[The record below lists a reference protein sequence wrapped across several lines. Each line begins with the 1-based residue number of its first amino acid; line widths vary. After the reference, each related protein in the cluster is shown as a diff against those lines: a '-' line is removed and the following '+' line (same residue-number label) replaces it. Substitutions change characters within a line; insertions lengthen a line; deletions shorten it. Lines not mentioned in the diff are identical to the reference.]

1 MQNNKIIQIAVLA
14 VSMLLSMWAMSSLLE
29 TRAQTRDVILGVG
42 FFVILLLALWRNIP
56 LDAKLLLIIILG
68 YALGGKGFAYVS
80 PMEPV
85 YIGEIC
91 LALCMF
97 GLMIRLRLA
106 GLFDTSIHKLIWVY
120 LIYAGIHLMVDYGQY
135 RLLAIRDSATAYYSL
150 YFFAA
155 YSLFQNEII
164 VTAFERIIK
173 IAIAFGLLQHGIGLY
188 GLRFSGLYPIGDAYI
203 PLIVGGALYF
213 LIRGAESKKIFYI
226 LIGGIAVVALFSGKT
241 AGVLGLFGALAV
253 GIVFGRV
260 KSLMLPTLFVGGL
273 GIVALAA
280 AIVISPDFF
289 AEHIASGDTVEAF
302 GISEGEFVGLSGTSS
317 WRMDWW
323 MMIWDDTMERAPFWG
338 LGFGSDISTAFL
350 GQTLGELVRYPHNV
364 IFTVIGRLGLIGLVI
379 FTTLFVAIGM
389 FSIRFCSC
397 YYRNAD
403 RRDADLICPAVVIAG
418 MLNGIVQSTYEI
430 PHGAIT
436 HWVCLG
442 YMVARYYRPQSY
454 VNDQAS
460 KIDAERLK

>member
-1 MQNNKIIQIAVLA
+1 MQNNKILQMVLLA
-14 VSMLLSMWAMSSLLE
+14 PMMLLSMWAISALLE
-29 TRAQTRDVILGVG
+29 AREQTRDVLMGVG
-42 FFVILLLALWRNIP
+42 FFVILLLAWKRKTP
-56 LDAKLLLIIILG
+56 LDAKLLFIIILG

-173 IAIAFGLLQHGIGLY
+173 IAIVFAIVQLAATFFWF
-188 GLRFSGLYPIGDAYI
+188 RFPGFYPHADAYI

-241 AGVLGLFGALAV
+241 AGVLGLLGVLGV

-289 AEHIASGDTVEAF
+289 AEHIASGDTVETF

-323 MMIWDDTMERAPFWG
+323 MMIWDDVIRSAPFWG

-350 GQTLGELVRYPHNV
+350 GQKMGELVRYPHNV

-379 FTTLFVAIGM
+379 FITLFVAIGM
-389 FSIRFCSC
+389 FCIRFCSR
-397 YYRNAD
+397 YYNSPN

-418 MLNGIVQSTYEI
+418 MLNGIVQATYEV

-442 YMVARYYRPQSY
+442 YIVARYYNPEA
-454 VNDQAS
+454 NHDTIQAEAP
-460 KIDAERLK
+460 KEL